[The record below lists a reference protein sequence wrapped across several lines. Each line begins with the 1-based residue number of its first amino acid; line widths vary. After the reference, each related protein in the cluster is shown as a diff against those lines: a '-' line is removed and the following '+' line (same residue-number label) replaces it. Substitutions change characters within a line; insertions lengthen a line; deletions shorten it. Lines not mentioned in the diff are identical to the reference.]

1 MANPRLK
8 VDEDATFVSLKLT
21 EQGASVVDVN
31 GDGARYDAAFTGEDL
46 RSAHLRFLVHVSLHD
61 RRCRDAAVLFVDVDP
76 QRGLAVA
83 PARTPFETRSITDGK
98 REPWLSNIYN
108 NLKFCDYKHREKR
121 RVALVG
127 AAFECGG
134 QNAGKRKLQEDMH
147 KKMLQRAGKL
157 PKVVETVREGRGS
170 LSVEG
175 RRRAALKFAEAL
187 KADVSNTK
195 PPPIKD
201 VAFGPYPDAFAS
213 AFGFWEPG
221 HVRTANSPGG

>member
-1 MANPRLK
+1 M
-8 VDEDATFVSLKLT
+8 
-21 EQGASVVDVN
+21 
-31 GDGARYDAAFTGEDL
+31 
-46 RSAHLRFLVHVSLHD
+46 
-61 RRCRDAAVLFVDVDP
+61 FVDVDSK
-76 QRGLAVA
+76 RGLAVA
-83 PARTPFETRSITDGK
+83 PARTPFETRAITDVK
-98 REPWLSNIYN
+98 REPWLADVYN
-108 NLKFCDYKHREKR
+108 HLRFCDYKHREKR

-175 RRRAALKFAEAL
+175 RRRAAAKFAESL
-187 KADVSNTK
+187 KD
-195 PPPIKD
+195 D
-201 VAFGPYPDAFAS
+201 VARAKAPTITPVQFGPYPDAFAH

-221 HVRTANSPGG
+221 HVKTANSPGG